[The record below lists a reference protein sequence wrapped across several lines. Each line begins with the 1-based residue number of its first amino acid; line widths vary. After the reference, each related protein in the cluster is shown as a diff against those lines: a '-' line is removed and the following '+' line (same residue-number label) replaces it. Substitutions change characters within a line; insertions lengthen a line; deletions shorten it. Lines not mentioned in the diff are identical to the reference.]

1 MHDFQITFTHP
12 WLLLLII
19 PALAV
24 VLIPFFLLSRK
35 YRRNRNRVTS
45 VVLHSCVSLCCVL
58 LLAGMGFSYNV
69 DNSEN
74 EILIVMD
81 ASYSTDKEK
90 EAKDR
95 YVSDI
100 ISMTD
105 PDVYRLG
112 IVSAT
117 YFLCGLMDVLAGCIR
132 GLGYSVTPMLVTLVG
147 SCLLRIVWIF
157 TVFQAMH
164 TQQILY
170 ISYPL
175 SWLVTAVTHGIC
187 YLVLRRRAFREQPS
201 PETA

>member
-112 IVSAT
+112 IVTFGFDQQYAAPLSNDLTEIYNQYLTSTVPDTSAT
-117 YFLCGLMDVLAGCIR
+117 DIAAALSYASEL
-132 GLGYSVTPMLVTLVG
+132 
-147 SCLLRIVWIF
+147 F
-157 TVFQAMH
+157 T
-164 TQQILY
+164 
-170 ISYPL
+170 
-175 SWLVTAVTHGIC
+175 
-187 YLVLRRRAFREQPS
+187 QPES
-201 PETA
+201 A

>member
-90 EAKDR
+90 EAKDSHAGVADSA
-95 YVSDI
+95 YGNEQNHA
-100 ISMTD
+100 SMQAD
-105 PDVYRLG
+105 G
-112 IVSAT
+112 IDAHVK
-117 YFLCGLMDVLAGCIR
+117 
-132 GLGYSVTPMLVTLVG
+132 
-147 SCLLRIVWIF
+147 
-157 TVFQAMH
+157 
-164 TQQILY
+164 
-170 ISYPL
+170 
-175 SWLVTAVTHGIC
+175 
-187 YLVLRRRAFREQPS
+187 
-201 PETA
+201 